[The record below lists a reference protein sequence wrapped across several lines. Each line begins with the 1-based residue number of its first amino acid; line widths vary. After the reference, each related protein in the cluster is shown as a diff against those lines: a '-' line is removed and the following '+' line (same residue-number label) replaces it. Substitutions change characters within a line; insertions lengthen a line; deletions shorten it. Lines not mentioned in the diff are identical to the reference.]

1 MRPLAMGCLR
11 HGVIQRTRGVG
22 AVSNRKGGNVSAQTE
37 LFATVIVPEDVLVE
51 IFDSSERAA
60 TIVAAAMIDDELE
73 SKIQSRLLPDKD
85 PRGDR
90 LFDQGEAA
98 LGSFNAKILL
108 AARLGIIDPHFE
120 KLLHRFRDRIRNK
133 YAHRSILAITA
144 ARDSLVDD
152 FFLAQL
158 KETTN
163 KIENNACYKVSGS
176 YACTGMPLNDLLFR
190 KRNPTT
196 PRDVSYRI
204 MLLAMLGRLSDLP
217 PNTPGGVRVGAT
229 FCYARSESG
238 SVAINEVCLC
248 CDRIC

>member
-1 MRPLAMGCLR
+1 MVQATTPLETGNNSANQR
-11 HGVIQRTRGVG
+11 HRRNVL
-22 AVSNRKGGNVSAQTE
+22 SEKGENVSLHSD
-37 LFATVIVPEDVLVE
+37 LFGTVVVPEDALVE

-60 TIVAAAMIDDELE
+60 TIVAAAMIDDELKG
-73 SKIQSRLLPDKD
+73 KIQSRLLPDDKSK
-85 PRGDR
+85 DR
-90 LFDQGEAA
+90 LFDDGEAP
-98 LGSFNAKILL
+98 LQSFNSKILL
-108 AARLGIIDPHFE
+108 ARRLGIINAQLE
-120 KLLHRFRDRIRNK
+120 KLLHRFRKGIRNE
-133 YAHRSILAITA
+133 YAHCSTGTAVIA

-176 YACTGMPLNDLLFR
+176 YACPGMPLNDLLFR
-190 KRNPTT
+190 KGNPTT

-204 MLLAMLGRLSDLP
+204 MLLAMLGRLSDSP

-238 SVAINEVCLC
+238 SIAIDEVCLC

>member
-1 MRPLAMGCLR
+1 
-11 HGVIQRTRGVG
+11 
-22 AVSNRKGGNVSAQTE
+22 VSMKSD
-37 LFATVIVPEDVLVE
+37 LFATVVVPEDALVE

-73 SKIQSRLLPDKD
+73 TKIQSRLLPDKD
-85 PRGDR
+85 PHGDR
-90 LFDQGEAA
+90 LFEQGQAA

-108 AARLGIIDPHFE
+108 ATRLGIIDPTFE
-120 KLLHRFRDRIRNK
+120 KLLHRFRDRLRNK
-133 YAHRSILAITA
+133 YAHLSILNARAITA

-158 KETTN
+158 DETTN

-176 YACTGMPLNDLLFR
+176 YACAGMPLHELLFR
-190 KRNPTT
+190 KRKPTT

-204 MLLAMLGRLSDLP
+204 MLLAMIGKIGDLP
-217 PNTPGGVRVGAT
+217 PDTPGGVMVGGT
-229 FCYARSESG
+229 FLYARSESG